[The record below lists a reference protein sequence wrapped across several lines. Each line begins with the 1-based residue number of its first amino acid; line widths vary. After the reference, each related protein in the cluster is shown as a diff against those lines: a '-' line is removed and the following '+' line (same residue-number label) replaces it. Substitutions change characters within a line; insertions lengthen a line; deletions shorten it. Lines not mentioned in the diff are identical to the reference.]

1 MDGNGRSLAEQFG
14 RVMAGGEI
22 DSIVDMYAS
31 EARVISYSGIAEG
44 HEQIRDLY
52 RASLGFHSTYEVLTI
67 DQFCDAVDLVMWD
80 ATVQTRAGLLQT
92 TQIMYLDADGKIV
105 HHVPGIRGYWG
116 M

>member
-1 MDGNGRSLAEQFG
+1 
-14 RVMAGGEI
+14 
-22 DSIVDMYAS
+22 
-31 EARVISYSGIAEG
+31 
-44 HEQIRDLY
+44 
-52 RASLGFHSTYEVLTI
+52 
-67 DQFCDAVDLVMWD
+67 MWD